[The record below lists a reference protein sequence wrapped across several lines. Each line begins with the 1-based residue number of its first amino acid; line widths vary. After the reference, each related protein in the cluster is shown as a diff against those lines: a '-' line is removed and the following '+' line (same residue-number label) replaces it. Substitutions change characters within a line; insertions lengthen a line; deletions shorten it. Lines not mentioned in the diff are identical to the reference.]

1 MQREPAGSH
10 STSPAKRGGAGR
22 FFIRGLGV
30 ILPSVLTLW
39 ILAAAFRFVDT
50 NIAGP
55 INGGIRLGIAAA
67 ASAAGDSQFAPTPE
81 QISAEQERARRLR
94 LDDSPEAASRR
105 ATGAN
110 VDDWWE
116 ARWYLDLAG
125 LFLAIVA
132 VYVLGRL
139 VGGYLGRRI
148 LIAFEAALLTL
159 PGIRSVYPALKQVV
173 EFLFGSENKKLNF
186 NRVVMIEYPR
196 PGLWQMGLVTGDATP
211 EIAAACGDS
220 VTVFVPNSPAPFSGW
235 TVTVPRG
242 DVREIPITVDE
253 ALRYLV
259 SAGVVG
265 PSDKPRI
272 PGAAAAHAGPA
283 SVKPAGH

>member
-1 MQREPAGSH
+1 MQRAAH
-10 STSPAKRGGAGR
+10 SGESSNHTKRGGAGR

-30 ILPSVLTLW
+30 VLPSVLTLW
-39 ILAAAFRFVDT
+39 LLATAFRFIDT

-55 INGGIRLGIAAA
+55 INAGIRLGI
-67 ASAAGDSQFAPTPE
+67 SATAGSAHQFVPTDE
-81 QISAEQERARRLR
+81 QVVEDQARAQRLR
-94 LDDSPEAASRR
+94 LDPSREAAVRR
-105 ATGAN
+105 CVASN
-110 VDDWWE
+110 VDAWWE
-116 ARWYLDLAG
+116 AHWYLDLAG
-125 LFLAIVA
+125 LFLAIAA

-139 VGGYLGRRI
+139 VGGYLGRT
-148 LIAFEAALLTL
+148 LLSAFEAAILAL

-196 PGLWQMGLVTGDATP
+196 PGLWQMGLVTGDAIP
-211 EIAAACGDS
+211 EIRAACGDS

-242 DVREIPITVDE
+242 DVREIPISVDE

-259 SAGVVG
+259 SAGVVVPGDKQPVSKQFPG
-265 PSDKPRI
+265 PSPDR
-272 PGAAAAHAGPA
+272 AM
-283 SVKPAGH
+283 VD

>member
-1 MQREPAGSH
+1 MQREPTGGD
-10 STSPAKRGGAGR
+10 STTGQRRGGAGR
-22 FFIRGLGV
+22 FFLRGLGV

-39 ILAAAFRFVDT
+39 ILATAFRFVDT

-55 INGGIRLGIAAA
+55 INSGIRLAITATATGMG
-67 ASAAGDSQFAPTPE
+67 SSQFQPSEEEIALE
-81 QISAEQERARRLR
+81 QARATRLR
-94 LDDSPEAASRR
+94 LDDSRGAAEWR
-105 ATGAN
+105 ATRAN
-110 VDDWWE
+110 VDAWWD

-125 LFLAIVA
+125 LALAIVA
-132 VYVLGRL
+132 VYALGRL

-148 LIAFEAALLTL
+148 LGAFESGLLTV

-235 TVTVPRG
+235 TVTVPRA
-242 DVREIPITVDE
+242 DVREIPLTVDE

-259 SAGVVG
+259 SAGVVVPG
-265 PSDKPRI
+265 DRPQLPPTSPS
-272 PGAAAAHAGPA
+272 PA
-283 SVKPAGH
+283 SATPKGH

>member
-1 MQREPAGSH
+1 MQRAARGGDS
-10 STSPAKRGGAGR
+10 SRDAKRGGAGR

-30 ILPSVLTLW
+30 VLPSVLTLW
-39 ILAAAFRFVDT
+39 ILATAFRFIDT

-55 INGGIRLGIAAA
+55 INAGIRIGI
-67 ASAAGDSQFAPTPE
+67 SATAGSAHQFAPSDQQIAEE
-81 QISAEQERARRLR
+81 QARAQRLR
-94 LDDSPEAASRR
+94 LDPSPEAAVRR
-105 ATGAN
+105 CVAAN
-110 VDDWWE
+110 VDAWWE

-139 VGGYLGRRI
+139 VGGYLGRT
-148 LIAFEAALLTL
+148 LFSAFEAAILAL

-196 PGLWQMGLVTGDATP
+196 PGLWQMGLVTGDAIP
-211 EIAAACGDS
+211 EVAAACGDS

-242 DVREIPITVDE
+242 DVREIPISVDE

-259 SAGVVG
+259 SAGVVVPGDKQPVSKQFPG
-265 PSDKPRI
+265 PSPDRAK
-272 PGAAAAHAGPA
+272 
-283 SVKPAGH
+283 VD